1 MPAWSHMCLHILR
14 SCCRLRRCG
23 GGARSAAELRHM
35 PRTCFSWRRC
45 AVQGQAKKF
54 QCQYACGTML
64 MLPNSCRSCRRT
76 RRCQRWSGRCWRRC
90 ATRRDAI
97 TRSAPRSSCSP
108 TSRTPGAAPHLL
120 LLPLVVFH
128 GPVRLLCPSTRH
140 LRVRSMNQA
149 VRWHVHLHCRP
160 FAPAH
165 AALFGHHRV
174 GAAVAA
180 KAEARLAELQQ
191 SAGRRWP

>member
-1 MPAWSHMCLHILR
+1 
-14 SCCRLRRCG
+14 
-23 GGARSAAELRHM
+23 
-35 PRTCFSWRRC
+35 
-45 AVQGQAKKF
+45 
-54 QCQYACGTML
+54 

-128 GPVRLLCPSTRH
+128 GPVRLLCPSRRH

-191 SAGRRWP
+191 SAGARRRQQQGSGGGDDSSGGVDAGAAAVRRRGRPPVALKKAQQPQVGLTIHPACAAVTQHWP